1 MIKEIVKI
9 ARGKLAD
16 FISPREKKFTG
27 NAITGFI
34 AGGDAYGK
42 MQPTD
47 FLRQVDANEGWVYA
61 CVGAIAEGV
70 AEAELSLHVQK
81 GDKSA
86 QVTDH
91 AFLDLMQNVNP
102 FMNALELRILT
113 EAFQLLTGN
122 AYWFLNK
129 DGLGVPREIWIVP
142 SQDMQIVPDKN
153 KFIKGYIYAPEGTD
167 PITFDPEEIV
177 HFKYA
182 NPRDIF
188 YGLSPLMAA
197 AYQVDTEKYMGQY
210 QASLFKNDARVSAVL
225 ESDQTINKPEADRI
239 REQWKQYYGGYDK
252 AGKIGIL
259 GKGLTYKN
267 ISLNAQ
273 ELAFIQSK
281 NINRDAILGIFRVP
295 KSILGLVEDVNRA
308 NAEASDYTFAK
319 RNLSPKLKCFVEKI
333 NEKIMPLYKQSG
345 SNYLFVKSAN
355 IVPANR
361 ELEILERTNRLD
373 KGYSTINEEREKD
386 GLEPVEW
393 GDVPLLPINIAP
405 LGSAPEPLPVVP
417 APAPVPAPADQT
429 QPAKRKAFDAITK
442 ARVWHSFKARF
453 DRETIA
459 LNKTMQKLFNLQ
471 RKEVLNNLE
480 HYFSG
485 KAFIGEKASDD
496 EAAQIIFDVEFW
508 EKEFAE
514 VTFED
519 MGKAYMAGV
528 KHGKNL
534 IGSSVS
540 FGLSNPVARE
550 YLKEKLFRFSFET
563 NKTTTD
569 QLRDEINTGLK
580 EGETITQIGE
590 RVNKVF
596 DFAEKYRGM
605 RIARTETGDAENA
618 GMLDVWKEDGRTEE
632 KEWLHGGGGETPRPE
647 HQAMTGEKVGIDETF
662 SNGLQYPCDPNASVD
677 DLLAQTIN
685 CTCTLLPVIK
695 E

>member
-1 MIKEIVKI
+1 MIKEIVNI
-9 ARGKLAD
+9 ARKNLAD
-16 FISPREKKFTG
+16 LISPREKKFTG

-47 FLRQVDANEGWVYA
+47 FVRQVEANEGWVYA
-61 CVGAIAEGV
+61 CVAAISEGV
-70 AEAELSLHVQK
+70 AEAELELHLQR
-81 GDKSA
+81 GDKSELIS
-86 QVTDH
+86 DH
-91 AFLDLMQNVNP
+91 VFLDLMKNVNP
-102 FMNALELRILT
+102 FMNALNLRKLT
-113 EAFQLLTGN
+113 EMFQLLTGN
-122 AYWFLNK
+122 AYWYLAKNGI
-129 DGLGVPREIWIVP
+129 GLPQEIWIVP
-142 SQDMQIVPDKN
+142 SQDMRIVPDKN
-153 KFIKGYIYAPEGTD
+153 KFIKGYIYAPEGAD

-177 HFKYA
+177 HFKYD

-188 YGLSPLMAA
+188 YGMSPLMAA

-319 RNLSPKLKCFVEKI
+319 RNLTPKLKCFVEKI

-345 SNYLFVKSAN
+345 RNSLYVGFSN
-355 IVPANR
+355 IIPADR
-361 ELEILERTNRLD
+361 AQETAERTARLGC
-373 KGYSTINEEREKD
+373 GYSTINEEREAD

-393 GDVPLLPINIAP
+393 GDVPLVGINLAP
-405 LGSAPEPLPVVP
+405 LGSAPEPVAPVVP
-417 APAPVPAPADQT
+417 APAPAPADQT
-429 QPAKRKAFDAITK
+429 QPAKRKAFDVITK
-442 ARVWHSFKARF
+442 ARVWHSYKARF
-453 DRETIA
+453 DRETMA

-480 HYFSG
+480 HFFSG
-485 KAFIGEKASDD
+485 KAFIGEKAKDD
-496 EAAQIIFDVEFW
+496 AAQIIFDVEFW

-514 VTFED
+514 VSFED
-519 MGKAYMAGV
+519 MSKAYMAGV
-528 KHGKNL
+528 KHGRNL

-540 FGLSNPVARE
+540 FGLSNPVARD

-580 EGETITQIGE
+580 EGETITQIGD

-632 KEWLHGGGGETPRPE
+632 KEWLHGGGGDTPRPE
-647 HQAMTGEKVGIDETF
+647 HVAMSGEVVKIDEPF
-662 SNGLQYPCDPNASVD
+662 SNKLMYPCDPSVD
-677 DLLAQTIN
+677 DPAEVCN